1 MHNLFLM
8 QKCASSNFRKWPTMP
23 QMRLIPIMILIFA
36 AGNLSGILELSQ
48 AAGVRIT
55 PWILPHFFNL
65 PIMTVVYGFL
75 TTFFFADAPFRDSF
89 SQFLEVR
96 VGKHNWIRGQ
106 VLYVLEASAV
116 YAIFYLLITLL
127 VILPRIYITANW
139 GELIRYMAYGQGVTF
154 HLDSYEVSVSGISFY
169 GGILEVFSPLE
180 AMALSM
186 LLLFLVSAFLGLLIF
201 AFQTLFGRG
210 VGVVAAGFLT
220 FLSYFCCYV
229 GWIMFEGRLL
239 YISPVNWI
247 CMGYLD
253 ILGTGTGPDILYA
266 VAVLTAGIIFF
277 SKVSAEVYCL
287 RDSQNS

>member
-1 MHNLFLM
+1 MHNLILM

-23 QMRLIPIMILIFA
+23 QIWAIPVMILIFA
-36 AGNLSGILELSQ
+36 GGNLSGVAALSE
-48 AAGVRIT
+48 ATGVRVT

-65 PIMTVVYGFL
+65 PIMLVVYGFL
-75 TTFFFADAPFRDSF
+75 TTFFFANAPFRDSF

-96 VGKHNWIRGQ
+96 VGKSNWIRGQ
-106 VLYVLEASAV
+106 VLYILEASLV
-116 YAIFYLLITLL
+116 YTLFYLSISILI
-127 VILPRIYITANW
+127 ILPRIYLTSDW
-139 GELIRYMAYGQGVTF
+139 GELIRYLAYGGGIK
-154 HLDSYEVSVSGISFY
+154 LSEDSYEISVSGISFY
-169 GGILEVFSPLE
+169 SGIIEAFSPLQ

-201 AFQTLFGRG
+201 AFQILMGRG
-210 VGVVAAGFLT
+210 TGVVAAGFLT

-229 GWIMFEGRLL
+229 GWIMFEGKLL

-253 ILGTGTGPDILYA
+253 INGTGIGPDILYA

-277 SKVSAEVYCL
+277 SKLGVTVYCL
-287 RDSQNS
+287 KDSKNI